1 MGLEL
6 FKCKYCGKVYGSNSQ
21 SLKRGLC
28 RECYMKLED
37 LYYSSGIHDYIR
49 DNGLSR
55 DFDPEELSREI
66 KMNPTL
72 IRILY
77 DMGFFDRDI
86 QVYSSDNKRI
96 KKLAERFEDEIEK
109 IKHHENNHYND
120 RNTEIN
126 HRSISKFIS
135 YGGSVYRRRSNF

>member
-37 LYYSSGIHDYIR
+37 LYSGSGIHDYIR

-109 IKHHENNHYND
+109 IKHHENNHDND

-126 HRSISKFIS
+126 HRTASKFIS
-135 YGGSVYRRRSNF
+135 YGGRVYRRRSNF